1 MIYRDLIFDVAL
13 RRNHLFDE
21 ISAWRHE
28 FMKKRISLTEAS
40 RRAPRI
46 TARGDSRLLEEGA
59 PPTLADLAGALQ
71 FALGDGRIWLNDE
84 RMIMMQTHVLGH
96 LRKQMIE
103 RMGIEA
109 AQDLFYR
116 TGWVQG
122 EKYAD
127 LVKKRF
133 KQTDL
138 TACLAAG
145 PRLHTMEGFVKVTT
159 KRFEFDIARGHY
171 HGEFHWHDST
181 EAQEHL
187 KHFGVSDCPT
197 CWMQSGAPAGFT
209 TALLGQP
216 VIFREVECA
225 GMGAERC
232 VVIGRNADAWGDD
245 VPELVHWQRRTVK
258 PTRAP
263 WTPGID
269 LKLPEAAPQV
279 PHPIIGRAAAIE
291 RARRLLERVA
301 GYDEPVLFLG
311 EPGTGKEYFAR
322 RLHDIGRTPKGP
334 FLSVNC
340 GAWAD
345 GHSPM
350 PLVGEGGALRRAEGG
365 TLFLNDL
372 FALPPGMQS
381 ALAAQ
386 LAATEGPLPVR
397 IMSASSAAPRE
408 ALKSGAFRADLYFR
422 LSLLP
427 VVIPPLRERRDDL
440 PTLIEHFL
448 GLHSRKHGKPLRRVS
463 GAALGMLLRYD
474 FPGNVREL
482 SNMIERGVIYAEPGG
497 DLEISHLFTGIE
509 EMPEFVEGLHVSG
522 RIVRRAALGEGA
534 PSGMT
539 FTEIE
544 AETYEKALRE
554 AAGNI
559 AAAARTLGLTRAKL
573 EYRLRKLGL
582 MPEGRS

>member
-1 MIYRDLIFDVAL
+1 
-13 RRNHLFDE
+13 
-21 ISAWRHE
+21 
-28 FMKKRISLTEAS
+28 MKKRISLTEAS

-84 RMIMMQTHVLGH
+84 RMIMMQTQVLGH
-96 LRKQMIE
+96 LRKQLIDSV
-103 RMGIEA
+103 GIDA
-109 AQDLFYR
+109 AQELFYN
-116 TGWVQG
+116 TGWMQG

-127 LVKKRF
+127 LVQKRF

-138 TACLAAG
+138 TAALAAG

-159 KRFEFDIARGHY
+159 KRFEFDIARGYY

-187 KHFGVSDCPT
+187 KHFGVSDRPT
-197 CWMQSGAPAGFT
+197 CWMQCGAPAGFT

-232 VVIGRNADAWGDD
+232 VVIGRNAAAWGDD
-245 VPELVHWQRRTVK
+245 LPELENG
-258 PTRAP
+258 TRPANRPRKAP
-263 WTPGID
+263 WTPSSE
-269 LKLPEAAPQV
+269 LPETPPQT
-279 PHPIIGRAAAIE
+279 PHQIIGRATAIE
-291 RARRLLERVA
+291 RAKRLLERVA

-334 FLSVNC
+334 FITINC
-340 GAWAD
+340 ESWIEGQ
-345 GHSPM
+345 SPI
-350 PLVGEGGALRRAEGG
+350 PLVGPEGALAQAAGG
-365 TLFLNDL
+365 TLFLNDI
-372 FALPPGMQS
+372 FALSPAQQS
-381 ALAAQ
+381 LLASQ
-386 LAATEGPLPVR
+386 LADEGPKPRVR
-397 IMSASSAAPRE
+397 IMSASSVASRE
-408 ALKSGAFRADLYFR
+408 TLKTGTFRADLYSR

-427 VVIPPLRERRDDL
+427 IVIPPLRDRRDDL
-440 PTLIEHFL
+440 PMLIDHFL
-448 GLHSRKHGKPLRRVS
+448 HLHSRKHGKPLRGVS
-463 GAALGMLLRYD
+463 GAALGLLLRYD
-474 FPGNVREL
+474 FPDNVREL
-482 SNMIERGVIYAEPGG
+482 SNMIERGVIFAEAGG

-509 EMPEFVEGLHVSG
+509 EMPEFVEGLHMSG
-522 RIVRRAALGEGA
+522 RIVRRLTGADDPTEGL
-534 PSGMT
+534 T

-544 AETYEKALRE
+544 AETYDKALR
-554 AAGNI
+554 AAGGNV
-559 AAAARTLGLTRAKL
+559 AAAARALGLTRAKL

-582 MPEGRS
+582 LTDRRK

>member
-1 MIYRDLIFDVAL
+1 
-13 RRNHLFDE
+13 
-21 ISAWRHE
+21 
-28 FMKKRISLTEAS
+28 MKKRISLTEAS

-59 PPTLADLAGALQ
+59 PPTLADLASALQ

-84 RMIMMQTHVLGH
+84 RMVMMQTHVLGH
-96 LRKQMIE
+96 LRKQLIE
-103 RMGIEA
+103 QMGIEA
-109 AQDLFYR
+109 AQQVFYR

-127 LVKKRF
+127 LVQKRF

-159 KRFEFDIARGHY
+159 KRFEFDIARGYY

-187 KHFGVSDCPT
+187 THFGISDCPT

-225 GMGAERC
+225 GMGAARC
-232 VVIGRNADAWGDD
+232 VVIGRNAAAWGDE
-245 VPELVHWQRRTVK
+245 VPELAHWHGPAAARPRK
-258 PTRAP
+258 AP
-263 WTPGID
+263 WTPPPG
-269 LKLPEAAPQV
+269 PEAAPSEPSAAPQE
-279 PHPIIGRAAAIE
+279 PHPIIGRSGAIE

-322 RLHDIGRTPKGP
+322 RLHEIGRHPAGP
-334 FLSVNC
+334 FVAVNC
-340 GAWAD
+340 D
-345 GHSPM
+345 GLGDGPSAMTLLGP
-350 PLVGEGGALRRAEGG
+350 EGALARAVGG
-365 TLFLNDL
+365 TLFLNDI
-372 FALPPGMQS
+372 FALPISQQS
-381 ALAAQ
+381 ALAQ
-386 LAATEGPLPVR
+386 VLSTEAARLRLR
-397 IMSASSAAPRE
+397 IVSTSSQAPRE
-408 ALKSGAFRADLYFR
+408 ALNAGTFRSDLFFR

-427 VVIPPLRERRDDL
+427 VNIPPLRERRDDL
-440 PTLIEHFL
+440 PMLIDHFL
-448 GLHSRKHGKPLRRVS
+448 RQHSRKHGKPLRKVA
-463 GAALGMLLRYD
+463 GAALSLLLRYD

-522 RIVRRAALGEGA
+522 RIVRRAAAAEAVPDGL
-534 PSGMT
+534 T

-544 AETYEKALRE
+544 AEAYDKALRT
-554 AAGNI
+554 ADGNV
-559 AAAARTLGLTRAKL
+559 AAAARALGLTRAKL

-582 MPEGRS
+582 LPDRRH

>member
-1 MIYRDLIFDVAL
+1 
-13 RRNHLFDE
+13 
-21 ISAWRHE
+21 
-28 FMKKRISLTEAS
+28 MKTRISLTEAS

-84 RMIMMQTHVLGH
+84 RMVMMQTHVLGH
-96 LRKQMIE
+96 LRKQLIE
-103 RMGIEA
+103 RMGIVA
-109 AQDLFYR
+109 AQEVFYR

-127 LVKKRF
+127 LVQKRF

-187 KHFGVSDCPT
+187 THFGVSDRPT
-197 CWMQSGAPAGFT
+197 CWMQTGTPAGFT

-232 VVIGRNADAWGDD
+232 VVIGRNAAAWGDD
-245 VPELVHWQRRTVK
+245 VPELSHWQPAAPRPRK
-258 PTRAP
+258 AP
-263 WTPGID
+263 WTPP
-269 LKLPEAAPQV
+269 PEMPSPAPAPQV
-279 PHPIIGRAAAIE
+279 PHPIIGRTAAIE

-322 RLHDIGRTPKGP
+322 RLHEIGRNPSGP
-334 FLSVNC
+334 FVSVNC
-340 GAWAD
+340 D
-345 GHSPM
+345 G
-350 PLVGEGGALRRAEGG
+350 LGEGPSATPLIGPEGALTRAEGG
-365 TLFLNDL
+365 TLFLNDI
-372 FALPPGMQS
+372 FALQPGQQS
-381 ALAAQ
+381 ALAT
-386 LAATEGPLPVR
+386 LLSSEGVRPRVR
-397 IMSASSAAPRE
+397 ILSASSAAPRG
-408 ALKSGAFRADLYFR
+408 ALNAGTFRADLYFR

-440 PTLIEHFL
+440 PTLIDHFL
-448 GLHSRKHGKPLRRVS
+448 RLHSRKHGKPLRRVA
-463 GAALGMLLRYD
+463 GAALSLLLRYD

-522 RIVRRAALGEGA
+522 RIVRRAAAGEAVPDGL
-534 PSGMT
+534 T

-544 AETYEKALRE
+544 AETYDKALR
-554 AAGNI
+554 AAGGNI
-559 AAAARTLGLTRAKL
+559 AAAARALGLTRAKL

-582 MPEGRS
+582 LPDIRRP